1 MELNHTESSQ
11 GGWMVLDE
19 WPLIVSQLLQDTVQT
34 PWPKSQGFLR
44 SGACPHLQP
53 FLLLPS
59 PFMLDFIRS
68 SINSIFVFHLLVLHV
83 LFFLVIFP
91 FLSFTCPLCLANSY
105 SPLGLSLPS
114 LLPSS
119 RKPPSSLDQ
128 AGSHFYAVLLILY
141 LSWHLIITACQSS
154 QFVVGSSNMETL
166 YLGAV
171 FPGLSSISIILIKWI
186 CWVNETVKSR
196 HECYECSSDWS
207 ISHIIGS
214 GELRL

>member
-1 MELNHTESSQ
+1 MQLNHTESSQ
-11 GGWMVLDE
+11 GGWMILDE
-19 WPLIVSQLLQDTVQT
+19 WPLTVSQLLQDTVQT
-34 PWPKSQGFLR
+34 PWPKSQGFPR
-44 SGACPHLQP
+44 SGACPRLQP
-53 FLLLPS
+53 FLLHPS

-68 SINSIFVFHLLVLHV
+68 SINSIFVFHVLVLHV

-91 FLSFTCPLCLANSY
+91 FLSFIFPLCLTNSY
-105 SPLGLSLPS
+105 SPLGLSFTIT
-114 LLPSS
+114 SS
-119 RKPPSSLDQ
+119 RKPTSSLDQ
-128 AGSHFYAVLLILY
+128 AGSHFYAVPLILY
-141 LSWHLIITACQSS
+141 LSWHLIVTACQSS
-154 QFVVGSSNMETL
+154 QFVVGSSNTETL

>member
-59 PFMLDFIRS
+59 PFMLDFICS

-91 FLSFTCPLCLANSY
+91 FLSFICPLCLANSY
-105 SPLGLSLPS
+105 WPLGLSLPS
-114 LLPSS
+114 LLPG
-119 RKPPSSLDQ
+119 SLP
-128 AGSHFYAVLLILY
+128 APWTRLAPISMLFFWSCTSPGT
-141 LSWHLIITACQSS
+141 LS
-154 QFVVGSSNMETL
+154 
-166 YLGAV
+166 
-171 FPGLSSISIILIKWI
+171 
-186 CWVNETVKSR
+186 
-196 HECYECSSDWS
+196 
-207 ISHIIGS
+207 
-214 GELRL
+214 